1 MNTVTWGNSQYRSF
15 SHDVFTLNERLQGI
29 LEENQQ
35 LHEIIKE
42 LNEQLTQTTKSLQQ
56 EILWH
61 GVTATALEEDRAYMW
76 RFVNDSGEVDF
87 RALWTERNF
96 LKAAI
101 HKLEGVVEKFESEL
115 EDKKMVSKFRQ
126 PH

>member
-1 MNTVTWGNSQYRSF
+1 MNTVIWGNSQYRSL
-15 SHDVFTLNERLQGI
+15 SHDIFMLNEQLQGI
-29 LEENQQ
+29 FEENQQ

-42 LNEQLTQTTKSLQQ
+42 LNEQLTRTTKSLQQ

-61 GVTATALEEDRAYMW
+61 VVTATALEEDRAHMW
-76 RFVNDSGEVDF
+76 RFVNESGEVDF

-101 HKLEGVVEKFESEL
+101 HKLEGVVKKFESEL
-115 EDKKMVSKFRQ
+115 EDNKLVSK
-126 PH
+126 